1 MIEKVKNIIMNADY
15 KKTAR
20 FFVIFSLIA
29 FLVGGAVSALSLKTQ
44 IGEVISYHQ
53 TYENEHEKSET
64 ENREEIYA
72 ASKEHDKEH
81 FLESADITK
90 PSMFA
95 KISIGL
101 FGVICGLIGVTYWI
115 LVSAWLYKSAAN
127 ASMTGILWGLLG
139 LAGNIFAVILFL
151 IAKDIVQSARGVNQN
166 A

>member
-95 KISIGL
+95 KKIGRAH
-101 FGVICGLIGVTYWI
+101 V
-115 LVSAWLYKSAAN
+115 
-127 ASMTGILWGLLG
+127 
-139 LAGNIFAVILFL
+139 
-151 IAKDIVQSARGVNQN
+151 
-166 A
+166 